1 MVHPEEEIFAV
12 TPFFGSTITIGPYE
26 SGLIGR
32 QTFTVQ
38 PLFCILPV
46 LAAFHPPVYSK
57 KCIFKDIFVLSYELQ
72 GRLNWLVIFSG

>member
-46 LAAFHPPVYSK
+46 FETPHPLILFK
-57 KCIFKDIFVLSYELQ
+57 KHIFKAIFVLSYELQ